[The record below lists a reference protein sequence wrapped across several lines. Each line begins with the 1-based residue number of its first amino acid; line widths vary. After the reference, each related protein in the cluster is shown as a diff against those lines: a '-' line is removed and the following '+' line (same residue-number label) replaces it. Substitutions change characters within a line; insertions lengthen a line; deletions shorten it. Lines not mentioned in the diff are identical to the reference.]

1 MLRPIRIDN
10 CKTSQRGTRTGNNR
24 FSYFLDDDNVQKN
37 IWITHLVANR
47 SLWMENALLDNNFDG
62 YSTSPVSVR
71 LLLDP

>member
-1 MLRPIRIDN
+1 MLPPIRIDN

-24 FSYFLDDDNVQKN
+24 FSYVLDDENSQKN

-47 SLWMENALLDNNFDG
+47 SLWMENTLSDNKFDG
-62 YSTSPVSVR
+62 YFSIPVSAR